1 MTPKG
6 NPYPSREPS
15 PRRESSLPHQNNE
28 VRKSPDS
35 GGFIRDF
42 ILGPPKGSPVRN
54 ERPMTKKSEESKLIL
69 EKRKGGLHANEV
81 RTEFKEMTQFQTKM
95 DSDERLDLANDLT
108 KKYEDTDLKDVIKQE
123 KEEKKEMS
131 LGETRQERLDATHRF
146 NALKILE
153 KKKK

>member
-1 MTPKG
+1 
-6 NPYPSREPS
+6 
-15 PRRESSLPHQNNE
+15 
-28 VRKSPDS
+28 
-35 GGFIRDF
+35 
-42 ILGPPKGSPVRN
+42 
-54 ERPMTKKSEESKLIL
+54 MTKKSEEAKLIL